1 MNTSRRKFVTTVGA
15 AAGALPVVGAGLAA
29 TTRGAD
35 RAATRGPDRAASG
48 PVTAAS
54 GDPRGYRAAP
64 AGRAQ
69 QRAEGIEAFAFD
81 AYGTLF
87 DVFSVTALCEELFPG
102 RGDALA
108 QRWRAKQLQYSL
120 LRSLMGRHRDF
131 WLVTEDA
138 LVYAARSLGL
148 TLTDARRA
156 RLMDAYLALA
166 AFSDVKPGLEAL
178 RDRGLKLAILSN
190 GEPRML
196 EAAARSAGIDTL
208 LDAVISVEE
217 VKIFK
222 VSPRVYNLGPERLG
236 IDRSVLG
243 FVSSNAWDVAG
254 AASAGLTT
262 FWIQRTPGEPPEELG
277 FAAHHV
283 VAALTDLTALV
294 RA

>member
-1 MNTSRRKFVTTVGA
+1 MQTGRRRFVKTVGA
-15 AAGALPVVGAGLAA
+15 AAGALPVAGVQFAA
-29 TTRGAD
+29 AEATHQGPG
-35 RAATRGPDRAASG
+35 RARTGPFAFDF
-48 PVTAAS
+48 V
-54 GDPRGYRAAP
+54 DPQRHQAAP
-64 AGRAQ
+64 ATRAQ
-69 QRAEGIEAFAFD
+69 AGAESIEAFAFD

-102 RGDALA
+102 SGDALA

-131 WLVTEDA
+131 WLVTGDA
-138 LVYAARSLGL
+138 LVNAAAGLGL
-148 TLTDARRA
+148 DLTPARRD
-156 RLMDAYLALA
+156 RLMEAYLTLA
-166 AFSDVKPGLEAL
+166 AFPDVRPGLEAL
-178 RDRGLKLAILSN
+178 RDRGVKLAILSN

-208 LDAVISVEE
+208 LDMIISVEE

-236 IDRSVLG
+236 VDRSALG

-262 FWIQRTPGEPPEELG
+262 FWIQRAAGEPPEELG
-277 FAAHHV
+277 FEAHHV
-283 VAALTDLTALV
+283 VSAITDLAALLGA
-294 RA
+294 A

>member
-1 MNTSRRKFVTTVGA
+1 MDTSRRKFVTTVGA
-15 AAGALPVVGAGLAA
+15 AASALPMVGAELAA
-29 TTRGAD
+29 ATRRLD
-35 RAATRGPDRAASG
+35 RAATLGPGRAAAG
-48 PVTAAS
+48 PVTSAS

-148 TLTDARRA
+148 PLTDTRRA

-166 AFSDVKPGLEAL
+166 AFPDVKPGLEAL

-236 IDRSVLG
+236 VDRSALG

-283 VAALTDLTALV
+283 VATLTDLTALV

>member
-1 MNTSRRKFVTTVGA
+1 MKMDRRAFVGTLGAATVGA
-15 AAGALPVVGAGLAA
+15 AGA
-29 TTRGAD
+29 
-35 RAATRGPDRAASG
+35 RAAAGSPPAPGPR
-48 PVTAAS
+48 P
-54 GDPRGYRAAP
+54 AP
-64 AGRAQ
+64 AAAVARQTDPVEA
-69 QRAEGIEAFAFD
+69 IEAFAFD

-102 RGDALA
+102 NGDALA

-138 LVYAARSLGL
+138 LVYAARSLELDL
-148 TLTDARRA
+148 TAARRA
-156 RLMDAYLALA
+156 RLMDAYLTLE
-166 AFSDVKPGLEAL
+166 AFPDVRPGLEAL
-178 RDRGLKLAILSN
+178 RARGVRLAILSN

-208 LDAVISVEE
+208 LDTIISVEE

-236 IDRSVLG
+236 VGRSALG
-243 FVSSNAWDVAG
+243 FVSSNAWDIAG

-262 FWIQRTPGEPPEELG
+262 FWIQRSAAEPPDELG
-277 FAAHHV
+277 FAADRV
-283 VAALTDLTALV
+283 VAAITDLPPLLEGDG
-294 RA
+294 